1 MKLEEIRK
9 KVGYSKKTKTSLK
22 QWLRIWLASSNN
34 YQMSIT
40 VMPKKQFV
48 KHLPS
53 YYNSKKKVAQ
63 REMTKAELKAAY
75 ERLMAIINEQV
86 HKKAYKRFGRKLNA
100 VAAIEGERSFKD
112 LHLHI
117 AIGAKPS
124 YLTFAELK
132 QRIEKAIR
140 ISGDFETD
148 NTSYVEGKSD
158 DGDKYRYKV
167 DIMDSGWVDYITK
180 EMAKDNIDNLLL

>member
-9 KVGYSKKTKTSLK
+9 KVGNSAKAKTTLK
-22 QWLRIWLASSNN
+22 QSLRVWLASSNN

-53 YYNSKKKVAQ
+53 YYNSKRKVAQ
-63 REMTKAELKAAY
+63 RQLTKAELKAAY

-86 HKKAYKRFGRKLNA
+86 YKKAYKRFGNKLDA
-100 VAAIEGERSFKD
+100 VAAIEGERSFKN

-117 AIGAKPS
+117 AIGKKPS
-124 YLTFAELK
+124 YLTYAQLK

-148 NTSYVEGKSD
+148 NTSYVEGVTD
-158 DGDKYRYKV
+158 ENDKYRYKV